1 MGKTKLLEKLSSQN
15 RIRGHK
21 FINAEIIE
29 NAEKIGR
36 QEWKNAE
43 IIVKYF
49 LPWSGWTWY
58 ITEIDSEWIAYWYTV
73 GGESEWGSVSLVEL
87 ETLNTK
93 WMVVERDLF
102 FIDKKIKD
110 IL

>member
-1 MGKTKLLEKLSSQN
+1 MTNTELLEKLSSQN
-15 RIRGHK
+15 TRRGHK
-21 FINAEIIE
+21 FITAEILDT
-29 NAEKIGR
+29 AEKIGR
-36 QEWKNAE
+36 QEGENAE

-58 ITEIDSEWIAYWYTV
+58 LTEIDSDWIAYWYTI
-73 GGESEWGSVSLVEL
+73 GNESEWGSVSLEEL
-87 ETLNTK
+87 ETLNAK

-102 FIDKKIKD
+102 FTDKKIKD